1 MKILVTGK
9 KGFIAS
15 NIISHFSNS
24 NFEVIGV
31 GREDFDLANKN
42 STDQWFKGKEFD
54 LVIHTA
60 NVGGSRLIHDNE
72 KVLNQNL
79 SMFYNLTANK
89 NKFSKLI
96 SFGSGAEL
104 GYPSTPYGI
113 SKHIINKIIDTEPN
127 FYNIRVYGVFGV
139 NELNT
144 RFIKNNI
151 IKYLNKEPLI
161 IHQNKY
167 MDFIFIDDLIK
178 VVEHV
183 IQNPA
188 ESTSEAIYIEPYS
201 LLDIAS
207 MINDLSNHKSEI
219 IVEQEELGVPYVG
232 YLYSFQYQLDYTG
245 LKKGI
250 EKVYK
255 KLLNEY

>member
-15 NIISHFSNS
+15 NVISHFSNS
-24 NFEVIGV
+24 NFEIIGV
-31 GREDFDLANKN
+31 GREDFDLTSKN
-42 STDQWFKGKEFD
+42 STDQWFEGKNFD

-60 NVGGSRLIHDNE
+60 NVGGSRLVDENE
-72 KVLNQNL
+72 AILNQNL

-89 NKFSKLI
+89 SKFSKLI

-104 GYPSTPYGI
+104 GYPSTPYGV

-127 FYNIRVYGVFGV
+127 FYNIRVYGVFGA

-144 RFIKNNI
+144 RFIKSNI
-151 IKYLNKEPLI
+151 IRYLNKKPLI

-167 MDFIFIDDLIK
+167 MDFIFIDDLMK

-183 IQNPA
+183 IHNPV

-201 LLDIAS
+201 LLDIVYI
-207 MINDLSNHKSEI
+207 INDLSNHKSEV
-219 IVEQEELGVPYVG
+219 IVEQEELGDPYVG
-232 YLYSFQYQLDYTG
+232 YLYNFQYELDYKG
-245 LKKGI
+245 LRKGI
-250 EKVYK
+250 EGVYK
-255 KLLNEY
+255 TLLNEY